1 MGGHGMDRSPCHEEK
16 PSQSVRSLNNSKKE
30 FFRKDDAFN
39 LALEPCEDVTTAD

>member
-1 MGGHGMDRSPCHEEK
+1 MAWTGRRAMRKNLVNLSAPEYC
-16 PSQSVRSLNNSKKE
+16 KKE